1 MKVDADGIGAEKVYK
16 AGEISIP
23 TGFYRVEEITQET
36 CTIRRMP
43 GTEYDLSF
51 RFHQKAPPR
60 WVIGAMVECRLNPK
74 SPTGRT
80 IKRWEDWDNQ
90 QSSNEPG
97 ARPGGVD
104 GQKTGIHKSSGGH

>member
-1 MKVDADGIGAEKVYK
+1 MSYAMKLEVDGNGAEKVYK
-16 AGEISIP
+16 AGEIFIP
-23 TGFYRVEEITQET
+23 PGFYRVEEITTEN

-60 WVIGAMVECRLNPK
+60 WVVGCIVEARLNLR

-80 IKRWEDWDNQ
+80 IMRWEDWDK
-90 QSSNEPG
+90 EG
-97 ARPGGVD
+97 AG
-104 GQKTGIHKSSGGH
+104 S